1 MSSQETLEFN
11 LQARKETE
19 WKVLTN
25 KEDFYSA
32 YAEGQYLEYRIDD
45 TWHGIQQTKLRSEA
59 ELKAIFDKY
68 DIRVWPK
75 KISIV
80 SALYSGRLDNGKQS
94 LFYLFCTTFS
104 AIKKNEISY
113 QEHYSNFERLTSYIS
128 ARADLEGS
136 KNFLTGY

>member
-19 WKVLTN
+19 WKVLIN
-25 KEDFYSA
+25 KEDFFNA
-32 YAEGQYLEYRIDD
+32 YEKGLYLEYRVDD
-45 TWHGIQQTKLRSEA
+45 TWLGLQQTKLRSEA

-75 KISIV
+75 KLSIV

-113 QEHYSNFERLTSYIS
+113 QENYTNFERLTSYLS

-136 KNFLTGY
+136 KNFLTG